1 MATRTLTAKL
11 WRLNANLVSKQ
22 QLRRL
27 TLHEYQSQNLLKEFG
42 IPVPRG
48 HLARTP
54 AEAAVIATELGG
66 NCSLKA
72 QVLRGGIDDG
82 TFDNGSGAGIQL
94 VNNAESAEKAA
105 NRMLGYYLKTD
116 QSVGNGVLVNKLHV
130 TESLNPER
138 KWYLAITFDRENY
151 CPTIIAS
158 KFGGVAI
165 EKIAAQHPDEL
176 HTFRFGFTDG
186 ITTKLTDK
194 VSNCLG
200 ASAKETEDL
209 NDILGRL
216 YKIFTTKDAYSLEIK
231 TLASSSEGGLTCMDA
246 KFSFDDAAA
255 KRQKTLFAERDTEH
269 EIPEEVEAEKYG
281 LVYVR
286 MDGYIGN
293 VVNGAG
299 LAMATNDAIAL
310 HGGASANFLDAAGRS
325 QSWIAYR
332 SRFWESSAKGSRTGS
347 RIKPG
352 VIESVVDFGCSGH
365 LHLETPQAHISSVL
379 VHGPSNVLS
388 NGHGNFRNWT
398 DVTNA
403 NSERYLKK
411 PIFLL
416 TFRNNELSY
425 YNPTT
430 PVSSLRQD
438 SMADSTTT
446 QPDLDPIA
454 VADFHDTLKK
464 SKRIVALIGAGLS
477 VSSGL
482 ATFRGAN
489 GLWRNQDI
497 TQVASPA
504 GFRHDP
510 GLVWQF
516 YTYRRHDALRAK
528 PNPAHYALA
537 ELARRVP
544 GFVAL
549 TQNVDNLS
557 PRAGHSPSQ
566 LKELH
571 GNLFALS
578 CVDVVGCGY
587 TERDNFEE
595 SLSPALDPSKDE
607 ERTIGSISPD
617 EKPRASPV
625 LLAGIARKHAQI
637 LGEKYEGNSPTT
649 RDLTALKAPDQP
661 ASSNPVAVI
670 RMSSGLE
677 RKDLP
682 QCPKCKNNILRPA
695 VVWFGEPLPVEV
707 VEEAQA
713 LFDDPEA
720 IDLFLTIGTTSKV
733 WPAAGYAG
741 MARKKGARVAVINTR
756 AEDARHVRPDKDW
769 VFVGDAAVVLPQLL
783 KPVISE
789 SYEQVEKSR
798 E

>member
-1 MATRTLTAKL
+1 MLGHCLKTAK
-11 WRLNANLVSKQ
+11 
-22 QLRRL
+22 
-27 TLHEYQSQNLLKEFG
+27 
-42 IPVPRG
+42 
-48 HLARTP
+48 
-54 AEAAVIATELGG
+54 
-66 NCSLKA
+66 SL
-72 QVLRGGIDDG
+72 
-82 TFDNGSGAGIQL
+82 
-94 VNNAESAEKAA
+94 
-105 NRMLGYYLKTD
+105 
-116 QSVGNGVLVNKLHV
+116 GNGTLINKLHV
-130 TESLNPER
+130 TETVNSEK

-176 HTFRFGFTDG
+176 HTFQFEFTEG
-186 ITTKLTDK
+186 ITSGLADK
-194 VSNCLG
+194 VSRCLG

-209 NDILGRL
+209 KDILGRL
-216 YKIFTTKDAYSLEIK
+216 YKLFTTKDATLLEIK
-231 TLASSSEGGLTCMDA
+231 TLASSPEGGLICTDA

-255 KRQKTLFAERDTEH
+255 KRQTSLFAERDTDH

-286 MDGYIGN
+286 MDGDIGN

-310 HGGASANFLDAAGRS
+310 HGGASANFLDAGGQATKETMVKAFEIILRDQRVKTILVNIYGGITRGDM
-325 QSWIAYR
+325 IA
-332 SRFWESSAKGSRTGS
+332 ESILGAAKELGPLKISM
-347 RIKPG
+347 
-352 VIESVVDFGCSGH
+352 VVR
-365 LHLETPQAHISSVL
+365 LQAL
-379 VHGPSNVLS
+379 
-388 NGHGNFRNWT
+388 
-398 DVTNA
+398 
-403 NSERYLKK
+403 
-411 PIFLL
+411 
-416 TFRNNELSY
+416 
-425 YNPTT
+425 
-430 PVSSLRQD
+430 
-438 SMADSTTT
+438 
-446 QPDLDPIA
+446 PDLDP
-454 VADFHDTLKK
+454 VALVDFHETLKK
-464 SKRIVALIGAGLS
+464 SKRIVAVIGAGLS

-537 ELARRVP
+537 ELARKVP

-557 PRAGHSPSQ
+557 SRAGHPPSQ

-578 CVDVVGCGY
+578 CVDIIGCGY
-587 TERDNFEE
+587 TEHDNFEE
-595 SLSPALDPSKDE
+595 SLSPALDPSKNE
-607 ERTIGSISPD
+607 EKTIGSIDPD
-617 EKPRASPV
+617 NKPRASPV

-637 LGEKYEGNSPTT
+637 LGDKYEGNKPTT
-649 RDLTALKAPDQP
+649 RDLTALKGPDEPAP
-661 ASSNPVAVI
+661 SNPIAGV
-670 RMSSGLE
+670 RLSSGLE
-677 RKDLP
+677 EKNLP
-682 QCPKCKNNILRPA
+682 QCPSCKKSILRPA

-713 LFDDPEA
+713 LFDDPEP

-733 WPAAGYAG
+733 WPAAGYAE

-756 AEDARHVRPDKDW
+756 AEDARHIRPVKDW
-769 VFVGDAAVVLPQLL
+769 VFVGDAAVVLPELL
-783 KPVISE
+783 KPIIGE
-789 SYEQVEKSR
+789 SYDQVEKK
-798 E
+798 

>member
-22 QLRRL
+22 QLRQL

-66 NCSLKA
+66 NCSLKS
-72 QVLRGGIDDG
+72 QILRGGIDDG
-82 TFDNGSGAGIQL
+82 AFDNGSGAGIQL
-94 VNNAESAEKAA
+94 VNNAKSAEKAA
-105 NRMLGYYLKTD
+105 NRMLGHYLKTD

-151 CPTIIAS
+151 CPIIIAS

-186 ITTKLTDK
+186 ITSKLTDK

-200 ASAKETEDL
+200 ASAKEKEDL

-255 KRQKTLFAERDTEH
+255 KRQKPLFAERDTEH

-286 MDGYIGN
+286 MDGDIGN

-310 HGGASANFLDAAGRS
+310 HGGASANFLDAGGQATKETMVKAFEIILRDRRVKTIFVNIYGGITRGDM
-325 QSWIAYR
+325 IA
-332 SRFWESSAKGSRTGS
+332 ESILGAAKELGPLK
-347 RIKPG
+347 IPM
-352 VIESVVDFGCSGH
+352 VVRLQG
-365 LHLETPQAHISSVL
+365 T
-379 VHGPSNVLS
+379 
-388 NGHGNFRNWT
+388 
-398 DVTNA
+398 
-403 NSERYLKK
+403 NSEMGLK
-411 PIFLL
+411 I
-416 TFRNNELSY
+416 
-425 YNPTT
+425 
-430 PVSSLRQD
+430 
-438 SMADSTTT
+438 
-446 QPDLDPIA
+446 PDLDPIA

-557 PRAGHSPSQ
+557 RRAGHSPSQ

-578 CVDVVGCGY
+578 CVDVVGCGH

-607 ERTIGSISPD
+607 ERTIGSINPD
-617 EKPRASPV
+617 KKPRASPV

-661 ASSNPVAVI
+661 APSDPVAAI
-670 RMSSGLE
+670 RLSSGLE
-677 RKDLP
+677 KKDLP
-682 QCPKCKNNILRPA
+682 QCHKCKNNILRPA

-733 WPAAGYAG
+733 WPAAGYAE

-789 SYEQVEKSR
+789 SYEQVEKNMKK
-798 E
+798 